1 MKEKILVVS
10 WSVYPSR
17 TGSAVLVDNV
27 ASTFSDSEMVI
38 VGEGKEDQTQ
48 PDRAKNYPKI
58 HYLNPDIR
66 LFGRGHKYLRWINF
80 NKSVRQIETLA
91 KQENCTSVLAI
102 FPDEFYMNLAYK
114 VSKRLNLPFYTWFH
128 NTYLHNRKGLLK
140 MLAKRLQPRFFAH
153 ARINFVMSEG
163 MLDFYNQKYSGYNFR
178 TLEHGFEI
186 PNVAYAPPPPT
197 NGKIKLMYSGNIN
210 EACLDASLRLFDTIR
225 KNPDYELHIY
235 GNENS
240 VKYYDINIDNFVM
253 HGFVPWE
260 NFVNSLQDYDILLA
274 PHGLDGKRT
283 EIEYQTMFPTRTI
296 PLLSSNRPILAH
308 SPGDAFF
315 TNFLRQNDC
324 AEIVD
329 KKDENAINAA
339 IQRLVTDEKRREH
352 IIKNALKT
360 AQIFDL
366 KRITQKLRTSFK

>member
-17 TGSAVLVDNV
+17 TGSAVLVDNI
-27 ASTFSDSEMVI
+27 ASAFSDSEMVL
-38 VGEGKEDQTQ
+38 VGEGKDV
-48 PDRAKNYPKI
+48 PPRDKPKDHPKI
-58 HYLNPDIR
+58 HYLDPDIR
-66 LFGRGHKYLRWINF
+66 LFGRGHKYLRWFNF

-91 KQENCTSVLAI
+91 KEENCTSILAI
-102 FPDEFYMNLAYK
+102 FPDEFYMNVAYK
-114 VSKRLNLPFYTWFH
+114 VSKKLNLSFYTWFH
-128 NTYLHNRKGLLK
+128 NTYLENRKGLLK
-140 MLAKRLQPRFFAH
+140 MLAKRLQPHFFDH

-163 MLDFYNQKYSGYNFR
+163 MLEFYNQKYPDYHFR
-178 TLEHGFEI
+178 ALEHGFEI
-186 PNVAYAPPPPT
+186 PNVTYAPSPPP
-197 NGKIKLMYSGNIN
+197 NGKIKFMYSGNIN
-210 EACLDASLRLFDTIR
+210 EACLDATLRLFDVIR

-240 VKYYDINIDNFVM
+240 VKYYNINTDRFVM

-260 NFVNSLQDYDILLA
+260 NFVNSLKDYDIMLL
-274 PHGLDGKRT
+274 PHGLDGTRT

-296 PLLSSNRPILAH
+296 PLLYSNRPILAH
-308 SPGDAFF
+308 TPNDVFF

-329 KKDENAINAA
+329 EKDENAINAA
-339 IQRLVTDEKRREH
+339 IQRLLTDEKRREH
-352 IIKNALKT
+352 IIKNAIKT

-366 KRITQKLRTSFK
+366 KRITQELKTSLK